1 MDVAEE
7 DGHAAGRVNQKLRT
21 RQAIV
26 EAAIQMAREGRPLSI
41 AEVAEAALVS
51 TATAYRYFPNPQ
63 SLWVEVAKD
72 GRRELSVASVMA
84 GAPADPAGRMDHVVR
99 TTAELQLGDEALW
112 RAVVRSIMDRW
123 FAQQDVPEDER
134 IPIRG
139 DRRITMTREAL
150 AGLADELPPDLHE
163 RLISA
168 VALVFGAEAVISARD
183 VCELEPDEVV
193 ATLRWSA
200 QALIRAAR
208 DQATERRD
216 GELGDGERRD
226 GERRDGERR
235 DGEG

>member
-1 MDVAEE
+1 MDVADE
-7 DGHAAGRVNQKLRT
+7 DGHATGRVNQKLRT

-26 EAAIQMAREGRPLSI
+26 DAAIEMAREGHQLSI

-72 GRRELSVASVMA
+72 GRRELSVTAVLE
-84 GAPADPAGRMDHVVR
+84 GAPAEPAARMDHIVR
-99 TTAELQLGDEALW
+99 ATAELQLGDEALW
-112 RAVVRSIMDRW
+112 RAVLRSIMERW
-123 FAQQDVPEDER
+123 LAQQDVPEDER

-168 VALVFGAEAVISARD
+168 VALVYGVEAVISARD
-183 VCELEPDEVV
+183 VCGLEPNEVV
-193 ATLRWSA
+193 ATLRWAA
-200 QALIRAAR
+200 QAMIRTAREEAAERTAAR
-208 DQATERRD
+208 D
-216 GELGDGERRD
+216 
-226 GERRDGERR
+226 
-235 DGEG
+235 